1 MILVVIQLDVVC
13 LRNTARLIALF
24 RQFEGLAERIKLVVN
39 RSGSF
44 ESEISLKK
52 AEETLKMPVSWQIPN
67 ASRSVSGSAKQRV
80 PLCEIAKG
88 SRPHQVFLDIAR
100 SMRPARKTDGTK
112 PRRGFFAAF
121 L

>member
-1 MILVVIQLDVVC
+1 VIQLDVIC
-13 LRNTARLIALF
+13 LRNTSRLIALF
-24 RQFEGLAERIKLVVN
+24 RQFEGLAERVKLVVN
-39 RSGSF
+39 RSGSL

-52 AEETLKMPVSWQIPN
+52 AEETLKIPVSWQIPN
-67 ASRSVSGSAKQRV
+67 ASRTFQESRSKGA
-80 PLCEIAKG
+80 PLSETAKG

-100 SMRPARKTDGTK
+100 SLSPPSPESSSK